1 MCVMQLHREVEKDRL
16 ESVLEEFTGEIYQL
30 PPVKASVKRALRKR
44 RIYYIKLLEAEGRL
58 ILFKVACQAGT
69 YVRKLCSDIGDALGV
84 GAHMRELRRIRAGP
98 FHVDENLTTMLELRN
113 AWESYLDG
121 DEAPL
126 RKVVMPV
133 EYMFKHTPK
142 IYIRDSAVDAVCHG
156 ASLAV
161 PGVAKL
167 DLEVKPG
174 TLTGIFTLKG
184 EVVALAEASMST
196 DEILDKERGI
206 AAKVKRVIMPLGTYP
221 KKWRSRPG

>member
-1 MCVMQLHREVEKDRL
+1 MHREVEKDRL

-44 RIYYIKLLEAEGRL
+44 KIYYIKLLEAEGRL

-113 AWESYLDG
+113 AWESHLDG

-206 AAKVKRVIMPLGTYP
+206 AAKVKRVIMPPGTYP

>member
-1 MCVMQLHREVEKDRL
+1 MQLHREVEKDRL